1 VPIFLLYFGLA
12 CIAGMFIAFSISQLP
27 YGIGTMVRELLACL
41 TAALVF
47 GLLISILHSLIK
59 IIVLLST

>member
-1 VPIFLLYFGLA
+1 
-12 CIAGMFIAFSISQLP
+12 MFIAFSISQLP

-47 GLLISILHSLIK
+47 GLLVSILHSLIK

>member
-1 VPIFLLYFGLA
+1 MPSFLLYFGFA
-12 CIAGMFIAFSISQLP
+12 CIVGVFITFSISQLP

-41 TAALVF
+41 MAALVF
-47 GLLISILHSLIK
+47 GLLVSILHSLIK